1 MIIGVKI
8 CDDTCKTGVFILIA
22 MFCRPDC
29 SARLDFL
36 RHHHR
41 SPYVVHQENTSCP
54 LGRNEQKKEKL
65 MHKLIDPTLPT
76 TKTPPTENVLYQ
88 YQDNTSREK
97 NLMLYIKKRKSSA
110 VPKKGKMKIICI

>member
-1 MIIGVKI
+1 
-8 CDDTCKTGVFILIA
+8 

-36 RHHHR
+36 RHLP
-41 SPYVVHQENTSCP
+41 SYVVHQENTSCP
-54 LGRNEQKKEKL
+54 LGKNGQKNEKL
-65 MHKLIDPTLPT
+65 MHELIDPTLPT

-97 NLMLYIKKRKSSA
+97 NLMLYIKKKENPLLSL
-110 VPKKGKMKIICI
+110 KWEK

>member
-1 MIIGVKI
+1 MI
-8 CDDTCKTGVFILIA
+8 GVFILIA

-54 LGRNEQKKEKL
+54 LGRNGQKNEKL
-65 MHKLIDPTLPT
+65 MQKLIDPTLPT
-76 TKTPPTENVLYQ
+76 TKTPPTENVLFKPWKYH
-88 YQDNTSREK
+88 DNTYLEK
-97 NLMLYIKKRKSSA
+97 
-110 VPKKGKMKIICI
+110 KILCCT